1 MYKNILI
8 PVLLDDHHDT
18 QSAFKAA
25 QALADDG
32 AQLTVLHVLEILP
45 GYVAPQVPDDVMIES
60 RKRSEAAL
68 HKVAEGLPG
77 AKVQMATGHSGR
89 LIVDHAAEND
99 VDCIIISSHQPGF
112 EDYFL
117 GSTAARVVRHARC
130 SVHVIR

>member
-25 QALADDG
+25 QALADDK
-32 AQLTVLHVLEILP
+32 AQFTVLHVLDILP
-45 GYVAPQVPDDVMIES
+45 GYVAPEVPDEVIIES

-68 HKVAEGLPG
+68 RKVAEGLPG
-77 AKVQMATGHSGR
+77 ATVQMANGHPGR
-89 LIVDHAAEND
+89 LIIDYAKEHD

-130 SVHVIR
+130 AVHVIR